1 MDALFICTIFHS
13 HKYRLKTFLS
23 ELFLVLFWRCLLFLP
38 QLLPPPA
45 LVTMRMTVTL
55 TFAISVLFMF
65 IAFIQNCCHCIS
77 HTKIQLLPCDSAH
90 ILSTRLKGRER
101 ISVLL
106 HLNVCHFWLIN
117 IFDATLSWHNAWF
130 RLFFAQIFCYVDVS
144 ASLSLLCLIFFL
156 FIPLFGINFRR
167 MPFGWFYDGL
177 MALPKCSTACFLQLM
192 THTHTQT
199 KQFNENDYASWD
211 LAEDKK
217 IDGE

>member
-1 MDALFICTIFHS
+1 MALNVQCTPYWDCVCVCVCVSRAYKRVRYSAKEWAISFMDALFICTIFHS

-23 ELFLVLFWRCLLFLP
+23 ELLLVLFWWCLLFLP

-90 ILSTRLKGRER
+90 LLSTRLKGRER

-130 RLFFAQIFCYVDVS
+130 RLFFA
-144 ASLSLLCLIFFL
+144 
-156 FIPLFGINFRR
+156 
-167 MPFGWFYDGL
+167 
-177 MALPKCSTACFLQLM
+177 
-192 THTHTQT
+192 
-199 KQFNENDYASWD
+199 
-211 LAEDKK
+211 
-217 IDGE
+217 